1 MTANYQRE
9 KCMEEL
15 DMSTY
20 ILLLLGLLWKIGI
33 HR

>member
-9 KCMEEL
+9 KCMEL